1 MSAPHSDRAAAEA
14 FLAELP
20 SVSRAV
26 IAQYFRQTFTID
38 NKADDSPVT
47 IADRSAEAAL
57 RQAISAAFPG
67 HAIVGEEQ
75 GGHADEGV
83 SWIIDPI
90 DGTRSFIIGRPLFGT
105 LVGIVEGGIPVSG
118 MIDMP
123 AINETYRTENGR
135 SLFESAAGI
144 VAIKSR
150 SCNRLEDAHIATT
163 SPDAFTAEGWQ
174 AFSAVK
180 DKCASSVY
188 GGDCYNYALLAAGHL
203 DIVIEHQLGTYD
215 MMALI
220 PILQNAGACV
230 TDWQGAPIT
239 IYSDGSL
246 LACATQALHQD
257 ALECLRSSQ
266 EQRR

>member
-1 MSAPHSDRAAAEA
+1 MSGPHSNRAAAEA

-26 IAQYFRQTFTID
+26 ISQYFRQSFAID

-47 IADRSAEAAL
+47 IADRAAEAAL
-57 RQAISAAFPG
+57 RQSISAAFPG
-67 HAIVGEEQ
+67 HAIMGEEQ
-75 GGHADEGV
+75 GGHVDEGL

-90 DGTRSFIIGRPLFGT
+90 DGTRSFITGRPLFGT
-105 LVGIVEGGIPVSG
+105 LIGILDGGIPVSG
-118 MIDMP
+118 LIDMP
-123 AINETYRTENGR
+123 AINETYRTEDGR
-135 SLFESAAGI
+135 SLFESAAGT
-144 VAIKSR
+144 VAIRSR
-150 SCNRLEDAHIATT
+150 SCDRLEDAHIATT

-174 AFSAVK
+174 VFTSVK

-203 DIVIEHQLGTYD
+203 DIVIEHQLGAYD
-215 MMALI
+215 MMALV

-239 IYSDGSL
+239 INNDGSL
-246 LACATQALHQD
+246 LACATRALHQD
-257 ALECLRSSQ
+257 ALKCLHSSQ
-266 EQRR
+266 AQR

>member
-90 DGTRSFIIGRPLFGT
+90 DGTTNFVHGLPCFAISIALQQKNKTILGLVHEMNLRESFYAY
-105 LVGIVEGGIPVSG
+105 EGGEAYLNGNLIQVSKTK
-118 MIDMP
+118 DL
-123 AINETYRTENGR
+123 NQ
-135 SLFESAAGI
+135 SLIATGFPYSDYGKTDPYLEVFKEIMQKSRGLRRLGSAATD
-144 VAIKSR
+144 
-150 SCNRLEDAHIATT
+150 L
-163 SPDAFTAEGWQ
+163 
-174 AFSAVK
+174 
-180 DKCASSVY
+180 VY
-188 GGDCYNYALLAAGHL
+188 VAAGRFEAFYEYGL
-203 DIVIEHQLGTYD
+203 SPWDVAAGGY
-215 MMALI
+215 
-220 PILQNAGACV
+220 ILQKAGGLV
-230 TDWQGAPIT
+230 TEFSGKEDYIFGKTLIASNNFVYDELKEI
-239 IYSDGSL
+239 INKYF
-246 LACATQALHQD
+246 
-257 ALECLRSSQ
+257 
-266 EQRR
+266 

>member
-1 MSAPHSDRAAAEA
+1 MSGPHSDRAAAEA

-26 IAQYFRQTFTID
+26 IYQYFRQSFAID

-47 IADRSAEAAL
+47 IADRAAEAAL
-57 RQAISAAFPG
+57 RQSISAAFPG
-67 HAIVGEEQ
+67 HAIMGEEQ
-75 GGHADEGV
+75 GGHVDEGL

-90 DGTRSFIIGRPLFGT
+90 DGTRSFITGRPLFGT
-105 LVGIVEGGIPVSG
+105 LIGIVDGGIPVSG
-118 MIDMP
+118 LIDMP
-123 AINETYRTENGR
+123 AINETYRTEDGR
-135 SLFESAAGI
+135 SLFESVAGT
-144 VAIKSR
+144 VAIRSR
-150 SCNRLEDAHIATT
+150 SCDRLEDAHIATT

-174 AFSAVK
+174 AFTSVK

-203 DIVIEHQLGTYD
+203 DIVIEHQLGAYD
-215 MMALI
+215 MMALV

-239 IYSDGSL
+239 INNDGSL
-246 LACATQALHQD
+246 LACATRALHQD
-257 ALECLRSSQ
+257 ALKCLHSSQ
-266 EQRR
+266 AQR

>member
-1 MSAPHSDRAAAEA
+1 MSGPHSDRAAAEA
-14 FLAELP
+14 FLAELR

-26 IAQYFRQTFTID
+26 ISQYFRQSFAID

-57 RQAISAAFPG
+57 RQSISAAFPG
-67 HAIVGEEQ
+67 HAIMGEEQ
-75 GGHADEGV
+75 GGHVDEGL

-90 DGTRSFIIGRPLFGT
+90 DGTRSFITGRPLFGT
-105 LVGIVEGGIPVSG
+105 LIGIVDGGIPVSG
-118 MIDMP
+118 LIDMP
-123 AINETYRTENGR
+123 AINETYRTEDGR
-135 SLFESAAGI
+135 SLFESAAGT
-144 VAIKSR
+144 VAIRSR
-150 SCNRLEDAHIATT
+150 SCDRLEDAHIATT

-174 AFSAVK
+174 AFTSVK

-203 DIVIEHQLGTYD
+203 DIVIEHQLGAYD
-215 MMALI
+215 MMALV

-239 IYSDGSL
+239 INNDGSL
-246 LACATQALHQD
+246 LACATRALHQD
-257 ALECLRSSQ
+257 ALKCLHSSQ
-266 EQRR
+266 AQH